1 MSGQLRESLLEEGF
15 VIVPGVF
22 AAQRLLDCASE
33 ITTLHGKRPGEFV
46 KSSGASLVDFVSRG
60 AAPKCASL
68 KDDPGLQVTLG
79 RLFGGAPFRFCA
91 HNDIGVSRSVG
102 WHKDRLNNE
111 YRRFETL
118 DVWSPHEGET
128 HEIVKVLIYLQDH
141 TDNDDGLKVVPGS
154 HLVRGLETKGWIQ
167 LRPALGDVV
176 VFDQRITHRGMAR
189 RAAAPRILVSYGF
202 GKTNMFTDNFE
213 RGTRERQRDQV
224 ASLRSRA

>member
-22 AAQRLLDCASE
+22 VAQRLLDCASE
-33 ITTLHGKRPGEFV
+33 ITTLHGKHPGEFV

-79 RLFGGAPFRFCA
+79 
-91 HNDIGVSRSVG
+91 IGVSRSVG

-213 RGTRERQRDQV
+213 RGTKARQEDQV
-224 ASLRSRA
+224 AALQSGALV